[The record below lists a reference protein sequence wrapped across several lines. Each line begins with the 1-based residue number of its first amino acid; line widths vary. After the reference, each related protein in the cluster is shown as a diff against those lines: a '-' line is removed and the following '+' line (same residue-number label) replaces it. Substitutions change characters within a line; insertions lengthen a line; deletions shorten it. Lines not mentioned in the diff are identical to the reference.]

1 MLETRG
7 QKCVDHRD
15 SDVFRFHYRNEFRR
29 SCLLALSFS
38 FSDLKVFRTVGEL
51 RLTISK
57 RDDLDRMTVNFTVK
71 RGALHIKD
79 EDGTNERSE

>member
-1 MLETRG
+1 MLKTRG

-15 SDVFRFHYRNEFRR
+15 SDVFRYHYRNEFRR

-51 RLTISK
+51 
-57 RDDLDRMTVNFTVK
+57 
-71 RGALHIKD
+71 
-79 EDGTNERSE
+79 